1 MKILLVDDELVSR
14 KKLEKIMEG
23 LGECVAVES
32 GQAALKEFKK
42 AWENLVPFDLITLD
56 VSMPKMDGT
65 EVLYEVREIEKIKK
79 IPKEKL
85 AKILMVTSHSDKG
98 TIFTCIQAQCNDYIL
113 KPFKKEMVLKKI
125 EKLGFTVST
134 GS

>member
-1 MKILLVDDELVSR
+1 
-14 KKLEKIMEG
+14 MEG